1 MVTNVTKNSSNGQVQ
16 FEKSILRSLFMEKFN
31 DIFNN
36 IQVLES
42 NNIDSNFLYSQKRLI
57 LKTN

>member
-1 MVTNVTKNSSNGQVQ
+1 MAKFNLKKV
-16 FEKSILRSLFMEKFN
+16 FLRSLFMEKFN
-31 DIFNN
+31 DTFNN